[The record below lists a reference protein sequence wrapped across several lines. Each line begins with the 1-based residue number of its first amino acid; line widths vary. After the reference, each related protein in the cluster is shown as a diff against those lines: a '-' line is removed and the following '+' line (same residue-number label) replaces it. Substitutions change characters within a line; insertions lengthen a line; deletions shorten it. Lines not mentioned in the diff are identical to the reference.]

1 MKVKRKRNE
10 ILMKMIEYFS
20 YLKLFLMIYLKLF
33 YKSSLFVDIF
43 YILKFLMLFY
53 KLYKNIIFLKMKG
66 MIKLNS

>member
-1 MKVKRKRNE
+1 
-10 ILMKMIEYFS
+10 MIEYFS